1 MLPVPSSS
9 ENHNKNNS
17 KILNKTLARYVSTNP
32 GINVSSSSSSSVPD
46 ESFFT
51 PKPSPAPTPSVSRN
65 SLRNNIRPVPST
77 SCRSAFSV
85 QTFHTAIGADNS
97 DDEEEDK
104 QQRLETIVENEKMSS
119 NKPTDGKPDTSK
131 TNELESIHQYRAIAP
146 PITAGSSSNLM
157 VHPMSLVHSTS
168 GSIPNNFYYYGS
180 LDSGMLS
187 RSPAGSYFHDYFSE
201 DYEVVLDDGTR
212 QKRSVSLSTLP
223 VITPLEF
230 GKQKYRGNYNHFYF
244 DGGGDEVETNENHQR
259 QASRSQAH
267 EFYHHLLEEEER
279 RTLLFPTSSS
289 DPNMII
295 QDLQPVET
303 SEDEDEFQQHRTH
316 RIMNKRNQKQKK
328 SNQNCFISSLKSM
341 YEWSARHIFTLS
353 YKQKMVLKCSLA
365 YLLGSL
371 FTFMPILNSM
381 LGTAKISS
389 HVIATVTVFFN
400 PSKTVGGMVEAA
412 GYGLLYTVCALLLS
426 LMSMLI
432 AIYLR
437 SEDYYVTS
445 CCVTLGFWLAGS
457 TFVLSFIKA
466 HYNKPAIGTGC
477 GLGFMIIFPVLVK
490 EGSVI
495 PSDFDPTYIEEMFAI
510 VTIGTA
516 ISAFVCWFIWPMTAT
531 KKLKIDINDTLM
543 AIKILLK
550 LLTKTFLLDTDLPEF
565 TANENLQ
572 TAINSHRTSFT
583 SLQASLADAKKEYYN
598 LDIWRHAAG
607 YDTIV
612 SSLQRLAQHVGG
624 LRSSCGLQ
632 FEVMRTSTSQDKKKA
647 PKYGAIPKHNDT
659 LDSNYGKKKKVYHV
673 KATDQRKKMEYEL
686 KKEQTLSTQSMLEH
700 SNRSSEDN
708 NAEDDP
714 YGRSLKKQ
722 TERQPL
728 NGYYHIE
735 QEEDDN
741 HSARK
746 QEQDEDGALVQF
758 IKTVRPPMKSLA
770 YTCKQTIVH
779 LQSRFTNQTT
789 DSTPSFGMMRQNL
802 AMAMSLFEESQQLAL
817 TRMYRRKMKRMKLK
831 NATINPEELQ
841 SHLMNQFPAEDVFL
855 VYFFVFCLLEFAKE
869 LMVLVEC
876 VQSVFEYDEEQ
887 NKKGGFWQT
896 MKRYLISPFWFLCCC
911 FYSRQRHADCHEQQ
925 TQTQDSASDKKKY
938 TPVITKKSSIESFK
952 PNNNNTFGSLHTPKP
967 TSKLRQFFL
976 NLWAF
981 FSWFRQH
988 TVRYAS
994 KSTLIALAIASM
1006 AFIPATREFFITWK
1020 MDWTL
1025 ITVMAVMSPTV
1036 GGTNQVAVLRVL
1048 ATILGSVIA
1057 VLFYLFLPHQGPILL
1072 LMSWAFSIPCFW
1084 MILNHKHGRF
1094 GMFSLLSY
1102 NLIVPF
1108 IYNHR
1113 NEDEVIDV
1121 IELAFMRCATVSAGV
1136 IIGLVVT
1143 AYIWPFEARKEMRKG
1158 LSDLLIRLSWY
1169 YKQLVSEYSEDN
1181 ALSIAQTKDEASTN
1195 YSSLVKKAIS
1205 DGRSL
1210 SDNTNSNSRLVTSR
1224 EELEALARR
1233 NEARSIQF
1241 QHVELSLQV
1250 SLVELQ
1256 GLLAYAPN
1264 EPRLKGPFPVKTYE
1278 AMLTSCQNIL
1288 DKFLSIRIVILKDV
1302 WATQVRRDLMLPAS
1316 QELME
1321 MAGSVLLYFYL
1332 LASALQLK
1340 TPLPPYLPP
1349 AEKAREMLML
1359 KLQQLPK
1366 ITADLKKNN
1375 SPNSNE
1381 SVKDECYMVY
1391 YAYVIM
1397 MESIIIEL
1405 DKLGQKMKELF
1416 GSLVPDDQWARCFG
1430 LIDLEDPQKR

>member
-1 MLPVPSSS
+1 M
-9 ENHNKNNS
+9 
-17 KILNKTLARYVSTNP
+17 
-32 GINVSSSSSSSVPD
+32 
-46 ESFFT
+46 
-51 PKPSPAPTPSVSRN
+51 
-65 SLRNNIRPVPST
+65 PST
-77 SCRSAFSV
+77 SSRSAFSV
-85 QTFHTAIGADNS
+85 QTFHTAIGLSES
-97 DDEEEDK
+97 DDEE
-104 QQRLETIVENEKMSS
+104 QGQGLETIIENENTTPFIETIATIDKNS
-119 NKPTDGKPDTSK
+119 NTLTVDSPTAA
-131 TNELESIHQYRAIAP
+131 NELDSINQYKAAAP
-146 PITAGSSSNLM
+146 PITASSSSNLII
-157 VHPMSLVHSTS
+157 HPMSVVQSTS

-187 RSPAGSYFHDYFSE
+187 RSPAGSYYHDYLSE
-201 DYEVVLDDGTR
+201 EYEVVLDDGTR
-212 QKRSVSLSTLP
+212 QKRSVSLSTMP
-223 VITPLEF
+223 MAASMDY
-230 GKQKYRGNYNHFYF
+230 GKKKIKGHYNHFYF
-244 DGGGDEVETNENHQR
+244 DGKEDEAEVNAHHQR
-259 QASRSQAH
+259 QASKSQTN
-267 EFYHHLLEEEER
+267 EFYNHILEEGER
-279 RTLLFPTSSS
+279 RALLFPTSSS

-295 QDLQPVET
+295 QDLQPNET
-303 SEDEDEFQQHRTH
+303 SEDEDNFDGRV
-316 RIMNKRNQKQKK
+316 KRRRKDKK
-328 SNQNCFISSLKSM
+328 FKNSNRSCFLRGAKSA
-341 YEWSARHIFTLS
+341 YEWVVRHFFTLS
-353 YKQKMVLKCSLA
+353 YRQKMVLKCSFA

-371 FTFMPILNSM
+371 FTFVPMLNSM
-381 LGTAKISS
+381 LGTANISS

-412 GYGLLYTVCALLLS
+412 GYGLLYTVCALLIS
-426 LMSMLI
+426 LLSMLV

-437 SEDYYVTS
+437 SQDYYVTS

-495 PSDFDPTYIEEMFAI
+495 PSYFDPTYIEEMFAI

-531 KKLKIDINDTLM
+531 KKLKADINDTLT

-572 TAINSHRTSFT
+572 SAINAHRTSFT
-583 SLQASLADAKKEYYN
+583 SLQSSLADAKKEYYN

-632 FEVMRTSTSQDKKKA
+632 FEVMKTSASPGKKYA
-647 PKYGAIPKHNDT
+647 
-659 LDSNYGKKKKVYHV
+659 SNYGSIPQEHDKLGSHYGRKKKVYHV

-686 KKEQTLSTQSMLEH
+686 KKEHTMSTQSMFGG
-700 SNRSSEDN
+700 SNRNSLDADADDDN
-708 NAEDDP
+708 C
-714 YGRSLKKQ
+714 GRSLKKQ

-735 QEEDDN
+735 QEIDDN
-741 HSARK
+741 HLARG
-746 QEQDEDGALVQF
+746 EEEEEEGALVQF

-779 LQSRFTNQTT
+779 LQSRFTRQITET
-789 DSTPSFGMMRQNL
+789 TPSFGLMRQNL
-802 AMAMSLFEESQQLAL
+802 AMAIALFEESQQLAL
-817 TRMYRRKMKRMKLK
+817 TRMYRRKMKRMRMK
-831 NATINPEELQ
+831 NATINPEELH

-887 NKKGGFWQT
+887 NKKGGFWQ
-896 MKRYLISPFWFLCCC
+896 MIKRYLVSPFWFLCCC
-911 FYSRQRHADCHEQQ
+911 FYSRQRHADTQAQYQKQQ
-925 TQTQDSASDKKKY
+925 NTKDGGSKSNKAK
-938 TPVITKKSSIESFK
+938 PVIIKKSSIDSFV
-952 PNNNNTFGSLHTPKP
+952 PNNNNTFNTLHTPKP
-967 TSKLRQFFL
+967 KTKFRRFFL
-976 NLWAF
+976 TLWGF

-1006 AFIPATREFFITWK
+1006 AFIPATREYFITWK

-1094 GMFSLLSY
+1094 GLFSLLSY

-1108 IYNHR
+1108 MYNHR
-1113 NEDEVIDV
+1113 NEEQVIDV
-1121 IELAFMRCATVSAGV
+1121 IELAIMRCATVSAGV

-1169 YKQLVSEYSEDN
+1169 YKQLVAEYSEDN
-1181 ALSIAQTKDEASTN
+1181 TRSIVHAAAAKNDSSTN
-1195 YSSLVKKAIS
+1195 YSHLVKKVIL
-1205 DGRSL
+1205 DGRAATDGS
-1210 SDNTNSNSRLVTSR
+1210 SNSRSVTSR
-1224 EELEALARR
+1224 EELEAIAKR

-1241 QHVELSLQV
+1241 QHVEFSLQV

-1264 EPRLKGPFPVKTYE
+1264 EPRLKGPFPAKTYE

-1359 KLQQLPK
+1359 KLQKLPK
-1366 ITADLKKNN
+1366 LTADLKKNDLTD
-1375 SPNSNE
+1375 SNE

-1405 DKLGQKMKELF
+1405 DKLGQRMKELF
-1416 GSLVPDDQWARCFG
+1416 GSLVPDDQWVRCFG
-1430 LIDLEDPQKR
+1430 FVDLEDPHKR

>member
-1 MLPVPSSS
+1 MAPIPSSS
-9 ENHNKNNS
+9 SLPESHNKNNNNNNKTLS
-17 KILNKTLARYVSTNP
+17 KTLARYVSSNP
-32 GINVSSSSSSSVPD
+32 GINVSGSPD

-65 SLRNNIRPVPST
+65 SLRNNLRPVPST

-85 QTFHTAIGADNS
+85 QTFHTAIGADDS
-97 DDEEEDK
+97 DEEQEK
-104 QQRLETIVENEKMSS
+104 QQRLETIVENEKMSGH
-119 NKPTDGKPDTSK
+119 KPKDDTPDTSIG
-131 TNELESIHQYRAIAP
+131 NELDSIHQYRAIAP
-146 PITAGSSSNLM
+146 PITASSSSNLM
-157 VHPMSLVHSTS
+157 IHPMSLVHSTS

-230 GKQKYRGNYNHFYF
+230 GKRKYRGNYNHFYF
-244 DGGGDEVETNENHQR
+244 DDGAGGDEAEVNEHHQR
-259 QASRSQAH
+259 QASRSQAN

-279 RTLLFPTSSS
+279 RALLFPTSSS

-295 QDLQPVET
+295 QDLQPAET
-303 SEDEDEFQQHRTH
+303 SEEEEEFQQHTTH
-316 RIMNKRNQKQKK
+316 RTRNKRSKKQKK
-328 SNQNCFISSLKSM
+328 ANQNCLTSNLKST
-341 YEWSARHIFTLS
+341 YEWFVRHIFTLS
-353 YKQKMVLKCSLA
+353 YKQKMVLKCSFA

-371 FTFMPILNSM
+371 FTFVPFLNSM

-426 LMSMLI
+426 LMSMLV

-466 HYNKPAIGTGC
+466 HYNKPSIGTGC

-531 KKLKIDINDTLM
+531 KKLKTDINDTLM
-543 AIKILLK
+543 AIKVLLK

-632 FEVMRTSTSQDKKKA
+632 FEVMRTSTSQEKKKSTN
-647 PKYGAIPKHNDT
+647 YGAIPQRKDT
-659 LDSNYGKKKKVYHV
+659 LDSNYGRKKKVYHV

-700 SNRSSEDN
+700 SNRTSEDN
-708 NAEDDP
+708 EAEEDP
-714 YGRSLKKQ
+714 CGRSLKKQ

-735 QEEDDN
+735 QEHDDDGEGD
-741 HSARK
+741 HAKK
-746 QEQDEDGALVQF
+746 QEEDEDGALVQF

-779 LQSRFTNQTT
+779 LQSRFTNQIT

-831 NATINPEELQ
+831 HATINPEELQ

-911 FYSRQRHADCHEQQ
+911 FYSRQRHADRHEQQ
-925 TQTQDSASDKKKY
+925 PPAQQGSESDKKKKH

-967 TSKLRQFFL
+967 TSKLRKFFL
-976 NLWAF
+976 SLWAF

-1006 AFIPATREFFITWK
+1006 AFIPATREYFITWK

-1072 LMSWAFSIPCFW
+1072 LMSWGFSIPCFW

-1108 IYNHR
+1108 MYNHR
-1113 NEDEVIDV
+1113 NEDEVVDV

-1181 ALSIAQTKDEASTN
+1181 TLSLAQTKDEANTN
-1195 YSSLVKKAIS
+1195 YSSL
-1205 DGRSL
+1205 
-1210 SDNTNSNSRLVTSR
+1210 
-1224 EELEALARR
+1224 LEALAKR

-1264 EPRLKGPFPVKTYE
+1264 EPRLKGPFPAKTYE

-1405 DKLGQKMKELF
+1405 DKMSNGLTCPVLVGSKMKELF

-1430 LIDLEDPQKR
+1430 LVDLEDPQKDDFF